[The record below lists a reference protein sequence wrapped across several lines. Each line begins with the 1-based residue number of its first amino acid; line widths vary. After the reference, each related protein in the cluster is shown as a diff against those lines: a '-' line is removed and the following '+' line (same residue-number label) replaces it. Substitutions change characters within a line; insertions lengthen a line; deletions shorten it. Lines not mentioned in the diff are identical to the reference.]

1 MSEQLEELLAEL
13 KNELTEMSAEVQKSI
28 EGSVYALKEQ
38 DLQLADEIMAGDDN
52 IDRIEMNI
60 KDQTQKLISNYEL
73 TDKDIRT
80 LLVISETA
88 TDLERIGDLAENIAV
103 MVEKIGIQ
111 PLIKPLVD
119 IPRMTEITVDVLQKS
134 MDAFIEEDVKTAKEL
149 ARKDEDIDNLN
160 LQIFRELITIMMED
174 QSAVKQAS
182 SFMLISRYL
191 ERIGDHATNICEGII
206 YMVSGKRESY

>member
-119 IPRMTEITVDVLQKS
+119 IPRMTEITVDVLEKS

>member
-119 IPRMTEITVDVLQKS
+119 IPRMTEITVDVLEKS

-182 SFMLISRYL
+182 SFVLISRYL

>member
-182 SFMLISRYL
+182 SFVLISRYL